1 MAEGTRFRKLEEAH
15 EAHTVRITELEKQT
29 NELAGHMDK
38 VRTTLTVLTGRM
50 DQLIIRTAQQNNPHP
65 TSAPILPTP
74 QQNLPPV
81 LYPRLFKLD
90 FPRFN
95 GTNPS
100 GWIFKANQFFDF
112 HQTPQP
118 QRMQIA
124 SFHMDGPAL
133 AWFQWAHTN
142 HPYTTWEA
150 FTEALDA
157 RFEDSPYTDHMGT
170 LAKLTQTSTVTSYI
184 SEYESLANRTK
195 HLPTEF
201 LLHNFVSGLKPYIR
215 REVQAL
221 QPQTIIEAQGLA
233 WPQEDKHTDRQ
244 LPIMSAASRAPM
256 LALPAPSAIANTTL
270 PTTKPNPP
278 PGIRRLTAEEMR
290 TRREQGLCFN
300 CDERF
305 ARGHKCKN
313 PSSLLLLDD
322 DHEKDPPAIL
332 EVEHVTI
339 NEPPDISLHALAGQN
354 SPRTLRLAGQINKV
368 GVQILIDSGS
378 THNFIQE
385 ALVTRLELPV
395 DTSHS
400 FPVTVGNGD
409 SLKCSGLCSKVPIL
423 LAESVFPTDVFALPL
438 HGAYIVLGVHWLQQL
453 SPVTLDYKTLT
464 LSFIYNTKPIILN
477 GTPHLAS
484 NPIQP
489 SQLARQ
495 LQTHSIASLYTLW
508 AVPLI
513 EPISL
518 ANTPPTLTKLLS

>member
-15 EAHTVRITELEKQT
+15 ETHTVQITELTKQT
-29 NELAGHMDK
+29 NELAGHMDE
-38 VRTTLTVLTGRM
+38 VRTALTALTGRM
-50 DQLIIRTAQQNNPHP
+50 DQLIIQTAQRNSPHP
-65 TSAPILPTP
+65 TPAPILPTP
-74 QQNLPPV
+74 QQSLPPV
-81 LYPRLFKLD
+81 LHPRPFKLD
-90 FPRFN
+90 FPRFD
-95 GTNPS
+95 GTNPP

-112 HQTPQP
+112 HQTPHP

-142 HPYTTWEA
+142 HPYPTWEA

-157 RFEDSPYTDHMGT
+157 RFGDSSYTDHMGT

-184 SEYESLANRTK
+184 SEYVSLANRTK
-195 HLPTEF
+195 QLPTEF

-221 QPQTIIEAQGLA
+221 QPRTIIEAQGLA
-233 WPQEDKHTDRQ
+233 RLQEEKHTDHQ
-244 LPIMSAASRAPM
+244 LPTMSAASRTPM
-256 LALPAPSAIANTTL
+256 LALPA

-278 PGIRRLTAEEMR
+278 PGIRRLTAEEMK

-322 DHEKDPPAIL
+322 AHKDDPPAIL
-332 EVEHVTI
+332 VVESVTI
-339 NEPPDISLHALAGQN
+339 TEPPDISLHALAGQN
-354 SPRTLRLAGQINKV
+354 SPRTLRLAGQINRV

-385 ALVTRLELPV
+385 ALVTRLELPI
-395 DTSHS
+395 DTSYS

-409 SLKCSGLCSKVPIL
+409 SLQCSGLCSKVPIL
-423 LAESVFPTDVFALPL
+423 LAESVFPTDLFALPL
-438 HGAYIVLGVHWLQQL
+438 HGADIVLGVHWLQQL

-464 LSFIYNTKPIILN
+464 FSFIYNTKLIILN